1 LKLTDDRVR
10 ISSIIQK
17 KQVFEMNKVIIKL
30 AIIFLLINACST
42 SDSNTIR
49 IEIGQKDRVNVKIDN
64 DNAHTNIRNEDKN
77 VNTVVSKVVRIK
89 HMMSYFKF

>member
-1 LKLTDDRVR
+1 
-10 ISSIIQK
+10 
-17 KQVFEMNKVIIKL
+17 MNKVIIKL

-42 SDSNTIR
+42 LDSNTIR

-89 HMMSYFKF
+89 HMLSYL